1 MQLLASNTSPYV
13 RKVRVAVLEKNLTD
27 RVQDILVNVFELPSN
42 VRAANP
48 LGKVPAILFDDGR
61 SLIGSSLIVEYLDSL
76 GTAPKLI
83 PEGDARWAA
92 KRWEAIA
99 DGILDAAVQV
109 RIEQMLRPK
118 DMHYAPEIQRQFD
131 KVERALEVLE
141 AECDQ
146 FKNNWHI
153 GSIAIACT
161 LSWLDLRF
169 APLKWRDRFAKLDHF
184 EKACHAHDSFVK
196 TAFVV

>member
-13 RKVRVAVLEKNLTD
+13 RKVRVVILEKHLSD
-27 RVQDILVNVFELPSN
+27 QVQDVLVNVFELPEN

-48 LGKVPAILFDDGR
+48 LGKVPAILFDDGQ
-61 SLIGSSLIVEYLDSL
+61 SLLGSSLIVEYLDSL
-76 GTAPKLI
+76 GSAPKLI
-83 PEGDARWAA
+83 PEGDARWAV

-109 RIEQMLRPK
+109 RIEQMLRPLE
-118 DMHYAPEIQRQFD
+118 MQYAPEIQRQFD
-131 KVERALEVLE
+131 KVNRALEVLE
-141 AECDQ
+141 SECDQ
-146 FKNNWHI
+146 FKNHWHS

-161 LSWLDLRF
+161 LSWLELRF
-169 APLKWRDRFAKLDHF
+169 AQLNWRERFPKLDQF
-184 EKACHAHDSFVK
+184 EKSCHQHDSYVK

>member
-13 RKVRVAVLEKNLTD
+13 RKVRVVILEKHLSD
-27 RVQDILVNVFELPSN
+27 QVQDVLVNVFELPEN

-83 PEGDARWAA
+83 PDGDARWAA

-109 RIEQMLRPK
+109 RIEQMLRPL
-118 DMHYAPEIQRQFD
+118 DMQYAPEIQRQFD

-141 AECDQ
+141 SECDQ
-146 FKNNWHI
+146 FKNSWHS

-169 APLKWRDRFAKLDHF
+169 APLNWRERFPKLDQF
-184 EKACHAHDSFVK
+184 EKSCHQHDSYVK